1 MFDEE
6 RLREA
11 EVWIASLA
19 PHEVMTMQG
28 NLCKSVL
35 ALIDEVRRLNAALEQ
50 MTDPAARTG
59 GALQTAH
66 GLFLEA
72 AEAAETYHAAWVDA
86 GEILREGRATAEG
99 AARTAIRNHG
109 RAVRER
115 DDAQNAAETYH
126 AAWVDAAEYWKERV
140 AELEAEIAAPYCSFC
155 GGNHWG
161 NEHR

>member
-1 MFDEE
+1 MFNEE

-19 PHEVMTMQG
+19 PREVMTMQG

-35 ALIDEVRRLNAALEQ
+35 TLIAEVRRLNEALEQ
-50 MTDPAARTG
+50 MTDHAARTG

-66 GLFLEA
+66 RLFLEA
-72 AEAAETYHAAWVDA
+72 AEAAEEYHAAWVDA
-86 GEILREGRATAEG
+86 GE
-99 AARTAIRNHG
+99 
-109 RAVRER
+109 
-115 DDAQNAAETYH
+115 
-126 AAWVDAAEYWKERV
+126 YWKARV
-140 AELEAEIAAPYCSFC
+140 AELEAEVAAPYCSFC